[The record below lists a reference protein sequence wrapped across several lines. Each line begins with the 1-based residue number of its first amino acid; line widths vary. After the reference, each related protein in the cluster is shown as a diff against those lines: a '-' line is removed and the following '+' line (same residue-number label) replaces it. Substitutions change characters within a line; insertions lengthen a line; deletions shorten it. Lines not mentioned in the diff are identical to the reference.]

1 MQEYSFGLDVTH
13 LVQEAQ
19 KRQLML
25 YPLLIHVLGQ
35 AVRAD
40 RAAWLSAVTTEKP
53 VILWAKLGADFADFF
68 KTYVFA
74 SMADAAS
81 QTTPPS
87 DTLYILSQPPQPA
100 DGRKVLYLHDFCLRE
115 QKAFLRVTVQAAY
128 TQAELCA
135 LRQTAQELCHTFSDF
150 SGI

>member
-1 MQEYSFGLDVTH
+1 MQEYSFDLDVTH
-13 LVQEAQ
+13 LVLEAQ

-53 VILWAKLGADFADFF
+53 VILWAELGADFADFF

-100 DGRKVLYLHDFCLRE
+100 DGRKAIYLHDFRLRE
-115 QKAFLRVTVQAAY
+115 QKAFLQVTVQAAY